1 MCVGRRRTFAD
12 VCVRV
17 GEAGRLS
24 RLPPEQAP
32 QVGPRL
38 VRAPLV
44 HRVTLRA
51 LGDEHLLPLGDVAH
65 DWQPI
70 ACVDL
75 AGKKENTNRFI
86 FHIKPAKLAAG
97 VRSQGEAVR
106 A

>member
-12 VCVRV
+12 VGVRV

-75 AGKKENTNRFI
+75 AGTKRKHQQVYFS
-86 FHIKPAKLAAG
+86 H
-97 VRSQGEAVR
+97 
-106 A
+106 